1 MEEFEPPKRERREP
15 HLRFRSKSVPVR
27 LLLPSFFTLL
37 GLCAGLTAIRMGIDG
52 RYQLAIGAIV
62 LAAFLDA
69 VDGRVA
75 RFFKA
80 STKFGAELDSL
91 ADFVNFGVAPAIII
105 FVWALG
111 PLKSIGWIVVLIYAV
126 CSALRLARFNSAL
139 EVEQPKWQ
147 KNFFQGVPAPAGA
160 IVVLLPLYLHQIGL
174 EFVQDAKPAILFYV
188 LIIALLMVSSIPT
201 YSGKSD
207 TGKVRSEWVVPLYL
221 LTAVYI
227 ALGVTYP
234 YMTLTVSSLIYL
246 AVIPYGVMRYRKLE
260 AKYGD
265 GEVVGDEDLLRPVHD
280 AANENKKSDPD
291 AA

>member
-1 MEEFEPPKRERREP
+1 MTDEPQSREP
-15 HLRFRSKSVPVR
+15 HLRFRSNSVPVR

-52 RYQLAIGAIV
+52 RYELAIGAIV

-111 PLKSIGWIVVLIYAV
+111 PLKSLGWVVVLIYAV

-139 EVEQPKWQ
+139 ETPEAKWK

-160 IVVLLPLYLHQIGL
+160 IVVLLPLYLHQMGFT
-174 EFVQDAKPAILFYV
+174 FVQEAKAAILFYV
-188 LIIALLMVSSIPT
+188 LVIGLLMVSTVPT

-207 TGKVRSEWVVPLYL
+207 TGNVRSEWVVPLYL
-221 LTAVYI
+221 ATAVYI

-234 YMTLTVSSLIYL
+234 YKTLAVSSLIYL
-246 AVIPYGVMRYRKLE
+246 VAIPYVVVRYRRLA

-265 GEVVGDEDLLRPVHD
+265 DPDDGALLKTVSD
-280 AANENKKSDPD
+280 AANENAKSDTD